1 MRILFAMLSAA
12 LLSGCF
18 GDEATEF
25 PPGLEPLEAN
35 TAPPIAPVDGDAYPE
50 VMSLVTGQKRDHA
63 FGHARAYVKADLVT
77 TWAALRTP
85 DASVDRRQVD
95 EWTIEDGADPAY
107 AYSYVVHNTVRRVVT
122 LNFDVTWRHDV
133 AAGTVEEPEVI
144 AGAWQ
149 KTFGSTLIAS
159 LKGTLSA
166 REVTPGITEV
176 ELIQHLDAVQGGADP
191 IEDFLTD
198 YYGSIRAVA
207 HGEPLPT
214 YE

>member
-1 MRILFAMLSAA
+1 M
-12 LLSGCF
+12 SGCF

-25 PPGLEPLEAN
+25 PPGLEPLEEN
-35 TAPPIAPVDGDAYPE
+35 TAPPIEPADGDPHPE
-50 VMSLVTGQKRDHA
+50 VMTLVTGQKRDHA
-63 FGHARAYVKADLVT
+63 FGHARANVKADLRT

-85 DASVDRRQVD
+85 VVSVDRRQVD
-95 EWTIEDGADPAY
+95 EWTVEENVDEAY
-107 AYSYVVHNTVRRVVT
+107 AYSYVVHNTVRRIVT
-122 LNFDVTWRHDV
+122 LNFDITWRHDV
-133 AAGTVEEPEVI
+133 AKGTVEEPEVI

-149 KTFGSTLIAS
+149 KTFGSTLIAA

-166 REVTPGITEV
+166 TEIAPGVTQI

-198 YYGSIRAVA
+198 YYSSIRATA

-214 YE
+214 Y